1 VHTIERLSSASL
13 ERLAGELGDV
23 LVDAVG
29 SGASV
34 GFLAP
39 LRPVEATL
47 WWERLVPAVAEGTVS
62 VWAAQVDGRV
72 VGTVQLRGER
82 TANGAHRAEV
92 AKLIVDRV
100 ARGRGLG
107 RDLLAVAEEAAAQA
121 GVTLLLLDT
130 QTGSVAERLYRKAG
144 WTEVGVVPDYAADP
158 AGHLR
163 PTTFFFKALS

>member
-1 VHTIERLSSASL
+1 MHTIERLSAAAL

-23 LVDAVG
+23 
-29 SGASV
+29 
-34 GFLAP
+34 
-39 LRPVEATL
+39 
-47 WWERLVPAVAEGTVS
+47 
-62 VWAAQVDGRV
+62 
-72 VGTVQLRGER
+72 
-82 TANGAHRAEV
+82 
-92 AKLIVDRV
+92 LIVDRV

-130 QTGSVAERLYRKAG
+130 QTGSAAERLYRKAG

-158 AGHLR
+158 AGDLR